1 MPNFWK
7 STNGIITIVGI
18 GLVVVALIGVALYF
32 AFGKEEKKPDNSKN
46 NEEQQEQN
54 AQTPNG
60 QEVNVGKGNSVPT
73 NTRTINNFGGSSY
86 NSRSNSPINNGT
98 SLTPRLSSMATMSN
112 IKVNNTTSN
121 NNNINRTNNSNRAN
135 NRVASRRP
143 IANPLQQ
150 NQNNNL
156 GNNPIN
162 NGNPPAGFGGAN
174 NNINNNNL
182 LNNQNNNNLINNENN
197 NINNNEIED
206 EGGNEEGNNNPQFP
220 FNLPLNPGMGGI
232 GNDIGEGAGGEG
244 EGEGLPI
251 ENPPEEA
258 MQQENINEAPQEP
271 KKQGA
276 QRLNTAV
283 EKAVRRIL
291 LQKSVKKWLN
301 QASAL
306 KAKHLKDS
314 RLLEQNEFKFSLSLS
329 RQVRIAIRNKF
340 YCKTSKISEQ
350 IMREYFKH
358 TKSTDK
364 EWKRVKQADDKI
376 SFYKYFFDLFDNATS
391 VEEKNLLYSTVNAVC
406 SDKNIPVTDWI
417 DMLKVS
423 IIKNEDKMNEDLLC
437 RAFGKRCDF
446 NIKDSPFIKKTRP
459 HIVLGM
465 LDVQV
470 KAKIDETKKSKEAP
484 KLNFHLVIDPVK
496 VEQKFF
502 KSKNNPSLSLQ
513 ALALDDPKEIGK

>member
-291 LQKSVKKWLN
+291 LQKSVKKWFDDEKKEKQKEKATLIQKVWRRQYN
-301 QASAL
+301 KKKRKEAIKKSIGDFAHTCFDAKKAS
-306 KAKHLKDS
+306 
-314 RLLEQNEFKFSLSLS
+314 
-329 RQVRIAIRNKF
+329 
-340 YCKTSKISEQ
+340 
-350 IMREYFKH
+350 
-358 TKSTDK
+358 
-364 EWKRVKQADDKI
+364 
-376 SFYKYFFDLFDNATS
+376 
-391 VEEKNLLYSTVNAVC
+391 EKNLKFNPTDDIQGSMRELAKIILKLDGKDDGYEVNIKEE
-406 SDKNIPVTDWI
+406 SDFLRKKYLRYIGQTNLDKLMPKEDVANIPALIRDATYNAYDTLAEEMKKNSITGEQERKIVDLFNKEITRINNKYFDI
-417 DMLKVS
+417 TKTPEYNECIKELPGELMKQDFAIQPENIILHNLKT
-423 IIKNEDKMNEDLLC
+423 INDTK
-437 RAFGKRCDF
+437 
-446 NIKDSPFIKKTRP
+446 
-459 HIVLGM
+459 LGI
-465 LDVQV
+465 L
-470 KAKIDETKKSKEAP
+470 
-484 KLNFHLVIDPVK
+484 
-496 VEQKFF
+496 
-502 KSKNNPSLSLQ
+502 NNP
-513 ALALDDPKEIGK
+513 